1 MQLIALLLI
10 GFSIFSAILLIV
22 GNLAQQ
28 PEPQQFSSKLA
39 GFVLISSLAV
49 IQWFNL
55 QFINAPTSQVFS
67 AVYIA
72 LLYCIAPS
80 FYFYSRRLL
89 SAEIQISYWQV
100 LHLIPL
106 LFSYFIPQQ
115 WALPL
120 AFFIGSGYL
129 VWLARA
135 IYFLRNQRQRFKL
148 EILALAG
155 FFCIAIGV
163 IVLGFVWPLVTETTF
178 IISYSILIGLAFF
191 ATVLTLLS
199 FPSITV
205 DVVEAVQAAYV
216 ESTLK
221 NVDRKKAIS
230 HLGQLMEQEKLY
242 TLESLSL
249 AMLAE
254 QLQLN
259 SHQLSE
265 LINTEFQQGFSKYIR
280 QHRTEAA
287 KGLLISEPESSV
299 LSIGL
304 SVGFSSQSNFYT
316 AFREI
321 VGMAPGQYRKQ
332 FLKQ

>member
-1 MQLIALLLI
+1 MQLISLLLI
-10 GFSIFSAILLIV
+10 GFSIVSAILLVV
-22 GNLAQQ
+22 GNLVQQ
-28 PEPQQFSSKLA
+28 TGPQQFSSKLA
-39 GFVLISSLAV
+39 GFILIASLAV
-49 IQWFNL
+49 IQWLNL
-55 QFINAPTSQVFS
+55 QFLISPSAQIFS
-67 AVYIA
+67 PVYIG

-80 FYFYSRRLL
+80 FYFFSRQLL
-89 SAEIQISYWQV
+89 TAGIRFSYWHAFHISPV
-100 LHLIPL
+100 
-106 LFSYFIPQQ
+106 FMSFFIPEQ

-120 AFFIGSGYL
+120 AFFVGSGYL
-129 VWLARA
+129 LWLARV

-155 FFCIAIGV
+155 FFCIAVGV
-163 IVLGFVWPLVTETTF
+163 ILLGFIWPLVTGTTF

-199 FPSITV
+199 FPSITD

-221 NVDRKKAIS
+221 NIDRKTII
-230 HLGQLMEQEKLY
+230 GQLNQLMQQEKIY

-265 LINTEFQQGFSKYIR
+265 LINVEFQQGFSKYIR
-280 QHRTEAA
+280 KYRIEAA
-287 KGLLISEPESSV
+287 KALLIEAK
-299 LSIGL
+299 
-304 SVGFSSQSNFYT
+304 FDF
-316 AFREI
+316 
-321 VGMAPGQYRKQ
+321 
-332 FLKQ
+332 